1 MEGIDDVELQM
12 DPSGLIPDVNAA
24 ANLASDLSA
33 AGLISQTKL
42 VAAVPGGGQ
51 PLNDYDPLWL
61 IKAHPSCFPWG
72 TGGPP
77 EGMSLIRWIRGT
89 INRYPREQFAQNV
102 GFLTDSFN
110 IWQRHE
116 TYTHASVQ
124 LKLSPHLAAQIQHL
138 TEDDICAVLKL
149 LAGGSNGK
157 DYTKA
162 FGALPPAARVLL
174 DGLKRTGARVLG
186 SPQSFLS
193 LRSKVIAG
201 NVIFGSYTCMM
212 NLCPSEISSEWTFR
226 LSGKE
231 FNFDMFGN
239 PANPRPVIESLRCV
253 AANPKSCA
261 HFAHAYMQSFAKVFL
276 GWPMDSPCQIDPNC
290 LFGQI
295 LMAYLKYEVSGRFAK
310 HAHGQITQ
318 PALQAKHI
326 LLMME
331 NGDFQKLLLNF
342 MESFSMSYMPTPD
355 LRQEPSS
362 CECMGGRYADINI
375 GTPWGSTHINDPLC
389 FCIAAAAVC
398 VRWDPDA
405 DVPQLAKDL
414 GALARRIPLDSDVTS
429 DDMLLNFICDMV
441 HASGNMHAH
450 TYTCEKGGRAGD
462 HFDCRMGYD
471 RLLVNLSHIAQQDGH
486 PLMLLR
492 RSHGQLVSFIPGL
505 MLGCP
510 SNHVMNLTC
519 DASRWRRDF
528 QLYLDDVASGNTEV
542 SHMQCQGGKIIGP
555 MLPSIKPSIMYPL
568 QAVTPRLLGMAVY
581 AAIQS
586 EYSW

>member
-342 MESFSMSYMPTPD
+342 MESFSMSYTDECPASPAPGYDDDNTAVD
-355 LRQEPSS
+355 LTTT
-362 CECMGGRYADINI
+362 AD
-375 GTPWGSTHINDPLC
+375 GK
-389 FCIAAAAVC
+389 FCAVGPKANFLARHDALSDWSFVETEMAYDCGVIRSQHARMLALQGDHPKAGLYGHSARTAAAMCLPQFIREFPLMPAEQAP
-398 VRWDPDA
+398 PDEREA
-405 DVPQLAKDL
+405 WAAFAL
-414 GALARRIPLDSDVTS
+414 GAFFP
-429 DDMLLNFICDMV
+429 
-441 HASGNMHAH
+441 
-450 TYTCEKGGRAGD
+450 
-462 HFDCRMGYD
+462 YD
-471 RLLVNLSHIAQQDGH
+471 RKLSVLQGSSLWEKVAFWRANKPRGDFDTFAWRCLDNIQE
-486 PLMLLR
+486 
-492 RSHGQLVSFIPGL
+492 RSCTVLAP
-505 MLGCP
+505 
-510 SNHVMNLTC
+510 N
-519 DASRWRRDF
+519 
-528 QLYLDDVASGNTEV
+528 
-542 SHMQCQGGKIIGP
+542 
-555 MLPSIKPSIMYPL
+555 
-568 QAVTPRLLGMAVY
+568 
-581 AAIQS
+581 
-586 EYSW
+586 